1 MATKLDAE
9 DEGTRV
15 ATLRS
20 VLGKDAKMILQHL
33 DMTDA
38 NRQRVKPTLDALE
51 AYFLPQ
57 INVVYERYVFR
68 SALQQTGE
76 TFDEYLARLRRLA
89 STCSYHQLEDEIIRD
104 NIVYGIQDDSVRA
117 RLLSE

>member
-1 MATKLDAE
+1 MALDHKMAAQIPAPAPMDVKGGVVSNWKFFRSSFEDYLVATKLDAE

-38 NRQRVKPTLDALE
+38 NHQRVKPTLDALE

-57 INVVYERYVFR
+57 INVVC
-68 SALQQTGE
+68 
-76 TFDEYLARLRRLA
+76 LREVCLSFSS
-89 STCSYHQLEDEIIRD
+89 STDGRNL
-104 NIVYGIQDDSVRA
+104 
-117 RLLSE
+117 